1 MSEAKT
7 LSDAEKSIASGMI
20 KKMTGEGAKNVSALD
35 RKRADEIGS
44 SFKKY
49 KQRRSSKFKGHF

>member
-7 LSDAEKSIASGMI
+7 LSDAEKSRASGMI
-20 KKMTGEGAKNVSALD
+20 KEMTGEGAKNPSALD

-44 SFKKY
+44 SFKNY
-49 KQRRSSKFKGHF
+49 KKRRASTFKGHF